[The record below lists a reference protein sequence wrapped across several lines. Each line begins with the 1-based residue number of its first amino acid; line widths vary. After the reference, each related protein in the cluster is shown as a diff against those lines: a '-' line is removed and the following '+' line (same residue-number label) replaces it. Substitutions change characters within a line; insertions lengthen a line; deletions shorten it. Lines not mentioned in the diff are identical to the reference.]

1 MSFCHA
7 TNNFKYI
14 DCVRNYAKQVDQKDK
29 QADAESSKLEKEGL
43 RWTYQGRRNT
53 CCYRRLHRF
62 CEKIEEVKTQA
73 WDMVG
78 IMDRIQFHISGLSDR

>member
-14 DCVRNYAKQVDQKDK
+14 DCVRKYAKQVDQKDK

-43 RWTYQGRRNT
+43 R
-53 CCYRRLHRF
+53 
-62 CEKIEEVKTQA
+62 
-73 WDMVG
+73 
-78 IMDRIQFHISGLSDR
+78 